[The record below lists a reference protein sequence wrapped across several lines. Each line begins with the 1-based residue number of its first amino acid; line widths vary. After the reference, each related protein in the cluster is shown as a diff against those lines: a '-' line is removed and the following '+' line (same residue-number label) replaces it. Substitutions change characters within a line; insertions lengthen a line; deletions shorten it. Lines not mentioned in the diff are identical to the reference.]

1 MRLLIGTSTKMN
13 LTSTE
18 ALRYCETLRPLVE
31 DVTDREIFVLPPY
44 TAIWAARDKLAGS
57 RIAWGA
63 QDVHPEDSGAHTG
76 DVSAPM
82 LADLGCTYVEV
93 GHAERR
99 RDHGETDEYV
109 ASQVAAIQRWGMTAI
124 VCVGEHEP
132 LPMAEAM
139 AWIGRQL
146 GALAGADPGRV
157 VVAYEPVWAIGV
169 GAAPAEPEWVGEV
182 HGAIHAWLETNLEG
196 ADSIPVI
203 YGGSIDS
210 STAGG
215 IVAQPGVNGLF
226 VGRSA
231 LDPVEF
237 ARIAHLET
245 GAAGAEVRETVSGT
259 TAGRHHVK
267 LAPPVMRNTK

>member
-18 ALRYCETLRPLVE
+18 ALSYCETLRPLVD
-31 DVTDREIFVLPPY
+31 DVTDRDLFVLPPY
-44 TAIWAARDKLAGS
+44 TAIWAVRDKLAGS
-57 RIAWGA
+57 PIAWGA
-63 QDVHPEDSGAHTG
+63 QDVHPEDAGAHTG

-99 RDHGETDEYV
+99 RDYGESDEYV
-109 ASQVAAIQRWGMTAI
+109 ARQVAAIQNWGMTAI
-124 VCVGEHEP
+124 VCVGEHEKMP
-132 LPMAEAM
+132 LASTM

-146 GALAGADPGRV
+146 GALSAADPGRV
-157 VVAYEPVWAIGV
+157 VVAYEPEWAIGV
-169 GAAPAEPEWVGEV
+169 GAAAAEPEWVGEV
-182 HGAIHAWLETNLEG
+182 HGAIHAWLQANLAG

-203 YGGSIDS
+203 YGGSVDS
-210 STAGG
+210 SSAGG
-215 IVAQPGVNGLF
+215 ILAQPGVNGLF

-245 GAAGAEVRETVSGT
+245 AGAEVGGVHIRPG
-259 TAGRHHVK
+259 G
-267 LAPPVMRNTK
+267 LALSRNLSSAHRK